1 MARVQ
6 QQGVNAVTIW
16 MIIFVVLWLTATVF
30 LVVLY
35 TGQEDMQRQ
44 LSAAQSAKNRAISNQ
59 EESSLELV
67 RQAREGGPTAVGL
80 IDAARGL
87 TAELAT
93 GNGEDAPG
101 TVREK
106 RDGILSQIRGDALVE
121 RPNRYANAS
130 LFDALDTLYGEYRT
144 NHALLEEAQQRRE
157 ELETRVS
164 ELTRINAEQKDEL
177 DAQAE
182 QLAQRIHEIE
192 ADRTAYRTSR
202 NEQIAGLQ
210 TEFGERSAQADAD
223 LTRERQRRAALAEQ
237 YEDLQERFGQL
248 QEKLGLSQMKPEA
261 LTTARVAD
269 GKVLMAV
276 PGDPVVYIDLGRED
290 QLTLGMEFAVYS
302 GETGIPED
310 GRSKARIEV
319 VSISPSSAECKIVA
333 LHGNEVILEGDL
345 IANPIYDPTRPL
357 TFMVLGVFDLNRDGT
372 LDPGGAAGMRA
383 LVADWGG
390 VLTDD
395 LNAQTDFVVLGAAPP
410 RPRTA
415 GDLSPDEQEV
425 NERVQAQ
432 FERYVTTLE
441 AANSLGVPV
450 LTQDVFL
457 RFLGYGGGAR
467 GR

>member
-16 MIIFVVLWLTATVF
+16 MIIFVVLWLTSTVF

-35 TGQEDMQRQ
+35 TGQEDMERQR
-44 LSAAQSAKNRAISNQ
+44 AAAVAAKNRAVSNQ

-67 RQAREGGPTAVGL
+67 RQAREGGPTIVGL

-93 GNGEDAPG
+93 GDAEDAPG

-106 RDGILSQIRGDALVE
+106 RDGILSQIRGDALVD

-130 LFDALDTLYGEYRT
+130 LFEALEMLYGAYRT
-144 NHALLEEAQQRRE
+144 NHALLEDAQMRRE
-157 ELETRVS
+157 ELEGRVT

-177 DAQAE
+177 DVQAE
-182 QLAQRIHEIE
+182 QLAQRIQEIE
-192 ADRTAYRTSR
+192 ADRTAYRASR
-202 NEQIAGLQ
+202 DTQIANLQ
-210 TEFGERSAQADAD
+210 SDFGERSAQADAD
-223 LTRERQRRAALAEQ
+223 LTRERQRRAGLAEQ
-237 YEDLQERFGQL
+237 HEDLQERFGQL

-261 LTTARVAD
+261 LTTARVPD
-269 GKVLMAV
+269 GSVLMAV
-276 PGDPVVYIDLGRED
+276 PGDPVVYISLGRED

-302 GETGIPED
+302 SETGIPED

-319 VSISPSSAECKIVA
+319 VAISPASAECKIVA
-333 LHGNEVILEGDL
+333 LNGNEVILEGDL

-357 TFMVLGVFDLNRDGT
+357 TFVVLGDFDLNRDGA
-372 LDPGGAAGMRA
+372 LDPGGDLGVKA
-383 LVADWGG
+383 LVTDWGG
-390 VLTDD
+390 VLTDE
-395 LNAQTDFVVLGAAPP
+395 LNAQTDFVVLGAAPARP
-410 RPRTA
+410 RPA

-425 NERVQAQ
+425 NERVQERFA
-432 FERYVTTLE
+432 RYVSTLE

-457 RFLGYGGGAR
+457 RFLGYSGRAR
-467 GR
+467 IR